1 MEELIRMFGA
11 LKFLLTDNGSEFI
24 AKALVRWL
32 KDQDVQSRF
41 IDPRS
46 PWQNGRSERSNGTLR
61 NELLNQEVFHHVDH
75 ARALVRL
82 YLGKYNT
89 ERPHSRLNYRPPLEF
104 ALGQGMKVR
113 RDWYGSG
120 NLARLRGLCPH
131 TSGIYRIGPPGQDGT
146 REVVSR
152 LP

>member
-1 MEELIRMFGA
+1 MIRIFGA
-11 LKFLLTDNGSEFI
+11 PKFLRTDNGSEFI

-41 IDPRS
+41 IDQGS
-46 PWQNGRSERSNGTLR
+46 PWQNGRNERFNGTLR
-61 NELLNQEVFHHVDH
+61 NEFLNQEVFHHVDH
-75 ARALVRL
+75 ARALVHL
-82 YLGKYNT
+82 YKRKYNT
-89 ERPHSRLNYRPPLEF
+89 ERPLSRLKYWPPLEF

-113 RDWYGSG
+113 REWYSFG
-120 NLARLRGLCPH
+120 NMARLRGLCPQ
-131 TSGIYRIGPPGQDGT
+131 TPGIYRIRPPFQGGN

>member
-1 MEELIRMFGA
+1 MATVNE
-11 LKFLLTDNGSEFI
+11 DNGSEFN
-24 AKALVRWL
+24 AKTLFRWL

-41 IDPRS
+41 IVPGS
-46 PWQNGRSERSNGTLR
+46 PWQSGRSEGFNGTLR
-61 NELLNQEVFHHVDH
+61 NEFLNQEVFHHVDH

-104 ALGQGMKVR
+104 DLGQGMKVR

-120 NLARLRGLCPH
+120 SLVRLRGLCP
-131 TSGIYRIGPPGQDGT
+131 RPPGFIASGLRSRWRMSSCAHLFCDLVKSGT
-146 REVVSR
+146 F
-152 LP
+152 